1 MKGSV
6 DKSSGDWRSDNS
18 VPYWTGTK
26 FNGIRR
32 AKSALQCMHG
42 GVEKHKNN
50 KDSDYCHS
58 YYIYVNNQYLKLKII
73 TSIKG

>member
-26 FNGIRR
+26 FNGMRR

-42 GVEKHKNN
+42 EVLRR
-50 KDSDYCHS
+50 
-58 YYIYVNNQYLKLKII
+58 IKII
-73 TSIKG
+73 KILIIATLITFTLTINT